1 MKSFFLGLLGNE
13 LYVFA
18 CSMLPVIELRG
29 SIPLGAALGL
39 HPVLNYMLSVVGN
52 LLPVPFILLFVRR
65 VLAKLATIPR
75 LSGAVSWLESRAQ
88 SRRGRVEKYA
98 IIGLALF
105 VAIPLPGTGAWTG
118 ALVAAF
124 AGIRFPRA
132 LLSIVAGVLVA
143 GVAVSLVAYGV
154 VAVVGWL

>member
-52 LLPVPFILLFVRR
+52 LLPVPFILLLINAVI
-65 VLAKLATIPR
+65 KWMATSKVKFFNKIANFSPFSVVFNMYFLLLFSSTF
-75 LSGAVSWLESRAQ
+75 LS
-88 SRRGRVEKYA
+88 
-98 IIGLALF
+98 
-105 VAIPLPGTGAWTG
+105 T
-118 ALVAAF
+118 
-124 AGIRFPRA
+124 
-132 LLSIVAGVLVA
+132 
-143 GVAVSLVAYGV
+143 
-154 VAVVGWL
+154 